1 MELFDNIM
9 HALPLPCMA
18 CDLDLNPT
26 WCNEVFAA
34 VSGYSD
40 EEIRSMKLA
49 DFFAPEEVENLT
61 GSIRKV
67 IKQETIKFDTVVLR
81 KDGRRIPSEISAR
94 LIRDADD
101 RPVGICGI
109 GSDIS
114 ERRRTEAALRE
125 SREHLEATL
134 NALPDLLF
142 EVDAEG
148 RILDFRAGSDGVL
161 LMEPGDFL
169 GRTVDE
175 VMPREAASII
185 MTTIQRAAKS
195 GMHRG
200 TMYALELPTG
210 IHWFELSVAS
220 KGAPGATGGHC
231 IALIRDITDRHRA
244 ARALREERNFIS
256 AVLDTAGA
264 LVVVL
269 DQTGGIVR
277 FNRACESITGYSFAE
292 VKGKKVWELFLL
304 PEEEAVVKS
313 VFDDLE
319 AGIFPNTFENY
330 WRTRGGERRRI
341 AWSNTA
347 LTDDAGAV
355 RHVVSTGIDIT
366 EQKVAQEALRS
377 SEEKYRAIFENARE
391 GIIAT
396 TPEGTIID
404 VNGGAARILGYESPD
419 ELIGKS
425 VASLYMFPE
434 QRETVVGALARNGSP
449 ESLELTLKRK
459 DGSAVYVLVS
469 LALERDEQGRPA
481 RHEGIFMDITERK
494 LMEDE
499 LQRINVELEG
509 YAHTVSH
516 DLKGP
521 LSAMAV
527 AHETLDDFLKKPQ
540 TETVREDIEELMWI
554 IGSNLK
560 KSVLLIEDLLALAE
574 AGKGPGEL
582 TTVDVA
588 DVVDWVRQE
597 REPDIREKGIA
608 LKVAPDLGEVTA
620 DLVHI
625 YELFSN
631 LISNA
636 IQHNDRQGL
645 EIEVSRLEGN
655 GVGRHRYMVRDN
667 GRGIPPDMVDQI
679 FKPFFKGERGG
690 TGIGLAIVQKIV
702 ETYNGTIRAYN
713 DGGACFEF
721 EVQDRE
727 EAPAF

>member
-1 MELFDNIM
+1 MELFEAVM
-9 HALPLPCMA
+9 RALPEACMA
-18 CDLDLNPT
+18 CDLEFKPT
-26 WCNEVFAA
+26 WWNEVFTA

-40 EEIRSMKLA
+40 EEIASMKLA
-49 DFFAPEEVENLT
+49 DFFAPETVEVLLS
-61 GSIRKV
+61 SIRKV
-67 IKQETIKFDTVVLR
+67 LKQETIKFDTVVLR
-81 KDGRRIPSEISAR
+81 KDGRRTPSEISAR
-94 LIRDADD
+94 VIRDADN

-109 GSDIS
+109 GRDIS
-114 ERRRTEAALRE
+114 ERRRVEAALLE

-148 RILDFRAGSDGVL
+148 RILDFRAGSEGVL
-161 LMEPGDFL
+161 LMKPGEFL

-185 MTTIQRAAKS
+185 MTTIQRAAKT

-277 FNRACESITGYSFAE
+277 FNRACESTTGYSFAE
-292 VKGKKVWELFLL
+292 VKGRKVWELFLV
-304 PEEEAVVKS
+304 PEEEVTVRA
-313 VFDDLE
+313 VFDELE

-330 WRTRGGERRRI
+330 WLTRGGERRRI

-419 ELIGKS
+419 ELIGRS
-425 VASLYMFPE
+425 IASLYMFPE
-434 QRETVVGALARNGSP
+434 QRETVVGALARNRSP

-469 LALERDEQGRPA
+469 MALERDEQGRPV

-521 LSAMAV
+521 LSAMSV

-582 TTVDVA
+582 TRVDVA

-667 GRGIPPDMVDQI
+667 GRGIPPDMAGQI
-679 FKPFFKGERGG
+679 FKPFFKVDSGG

-721 EVQDRE
+721 EVEDRE
-727 EAPAF
+727 EAPD